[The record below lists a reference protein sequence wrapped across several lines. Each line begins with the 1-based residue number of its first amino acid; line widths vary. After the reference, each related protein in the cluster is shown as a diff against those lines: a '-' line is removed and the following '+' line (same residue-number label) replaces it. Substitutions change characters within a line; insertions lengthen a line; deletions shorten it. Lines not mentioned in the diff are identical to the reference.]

1 MSSGFHRSKEVYKF
15 TETPTGRKLVPIRGL
30 YVSGLHTEPRYTDHL
45 ITVKNFTSSTTNVV
59 NFTEVSRDVYTPCM
73 QGVGIE
79 NVDPTITYY
88 TTDTK
93 NMNQAP
99 CMQGVVVGNVD
110 PTFVYY
116 TSDLKNMNQA
126 PCMQGAGF
134 ENVDPTIINHP
145 ISKVSMIPDH
155 LIKVKDFTS
164 STTVVTNVNAV

>member
-73 QGVGIE
+73 QGVG
-79 NVDPTITYY
+79 
-88 TTDTK
+88 
-93 NMNQAP
+93 
-99 CMQGVVVGNVD
+99 VGNID

-116 TSDLKNMNQA
+116 SSDLKNMNQA

-145 ISKVSMIPDH
+145 TNKVSMIPDH
-155 LIKVKDFTS
+155 LVKVKDFTS